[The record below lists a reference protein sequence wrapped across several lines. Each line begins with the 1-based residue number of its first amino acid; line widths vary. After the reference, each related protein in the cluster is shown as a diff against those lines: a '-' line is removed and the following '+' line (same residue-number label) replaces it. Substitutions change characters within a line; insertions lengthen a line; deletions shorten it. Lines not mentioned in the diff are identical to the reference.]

1 VDEPAGPGTQ
11 PEDPATNINSSDFE
25 DVEEGE
31 EDKDQ
36 SDAASAS
43 SDRPPA
49 SAASA
54 VEDRN
59 KKNKSGPASR
69 GGLAALP
76 TRAHKKKKLKLS
88 RKASRSA
95 PPVLLKEGMKVV
107 TETLS
112 TCSEVDV
119 VWQDGREEAAIPSTE
134 LYPIQ
139 HLDDHEFFPGDFV
152 TETKEGFHPHSYGV
166 VQDVSHADRTCR
178 VKWLRTY
185 TEGHQ
190 PRPLYIETTE
200 ASAYDLKD
208 HPDFRYRPGAIVIRV
223 ANWAGERTGLGAGQ
237 VVDLNSEGEVGS
249 VLDHQLFYPDPAR
262 DPIFDLKIIEAA
274 ISKSGFRLFVAKH

>member
-1 VDEPAGPGTQ
+1 M
-11 PEDPATNINSSDFE
+11 
-25 DVEEGE
+25 
-31 EDKDQ
+31 
-36 SDAASAS
+36 S
-43 SDRPPA
+43 SDRT
-49 SAASA
+49 SAAA
-54 VEDRN
+54 PPTTTTIEDRN
-59 KKNKSGPASR
+59 KRNKSGPGIR
-69 GGLAALP
+69 GLTALP

-88 RKASRSA
+88 KKASRTSPA
-95 PPVLLKEGMKVV
+95 ILVKEGMRLV

-119 VWQDGREEAAIPSTE
+119 MWQDGTEEAGIPSTE

-178 VKWLRTY
+178 VRWLRTY

-190 PRPLYIETTE
+190 PRPVYVETTE

-223 ANWAGERTGLGAGQ
+223 AGERSGLGAGQ
-237 VVDLNSEGEVGS
+237 VVDLNTEGEVGTHTFS
-249 VLDHQLFYPDPAR
+249 L
-262 DPIFDLKIIEAA
+262 
-274 ISKSGFRLFVAKH
+274 

>member
-1 VDEPAGPGTQ
+1 MEEATAPGT
-11 PEDPATNINSSDFE
+11 EDPATNINSSDFE
-25 DVEEGE
+25 DVEEE
-31 EDKDQ
+31 EEENRDL
-36 SDAASAS
+36 SDVASVS

-49 SAASA
+49 SANAVA

-59 KKNKSGPASR
+59 KKNKSGPVSR
-69 GGLAALP
+69 GGGLAPLP

-95 PPVLLKEGMKVV
+95 PAVLLKEGMKLV

-119 VWQDGREEAAIPSTE
+119 VWQDGTEETSIPSTE

-152 TETKEGFHPHSYGV
+152 TEAKEGFHPHSYGV
-166 VQDVSHADRTCR
+166 VQDVNHADRTCR

-185 TEGHQ
+185 TEGRQ

-237 VVDLNSEGEVGS
+237 VVDLNTEGEV
-249 VLDHQLFYPDPAR
+249 R
-262 DPIFDLKIIEAA
+262 
-274 ISKSGFRLFVAKH
+274 